1 MTKLVPHFS
10 INCIDDTCLH
20 LSIVLYFL
28 DILKIIPIFDQ
39 EKLEGVEYIRL
50 LARSNEDSREKKI
63 ERLRL
68 VKEDALFRIIYFFH
82 ATAVIK

>member
-50 LARSNEDSREKKI
+50 LARSNEDSREKNRKI
-63 ERLRL
+63 AIGKRGCF
-68 VKEDALFRIIYFFH
+68 VPNNLFLPRDSSD
-82 ATAVIK
+82 